1 MSLGTISLWMADTQ
15 RSEDDS
21 NEKMKRILITGATGL
36 LGSSVC
42 ARAAKDFEIYG
53 IARTS
58 RAFPRDC
65 VPFRFDLTDRG
76 KTTQCLEDTHPD
88 VILHCVAITDVDRC
102 EAEPA
107 AARDLHVKVS
117 RMLASWAG
125 TADCLFVYISTDSVF
140 DGRAGN
146 YNELDLPSPLNEYAR
161 TKLEG
166 EIEVLEAN
174 PSALILRTNFYGW
187 GSTRKNLVTWIL
199 NRLESRQKVKAFVD
213 VYFNP
218 LPAGIV
224 AEIILELIERNACG
238 TFHLGAMDC
247 FSKYEFAQQI
257 ADIFDFPVAAVIPAS
272 VDKCHFKAQRPKNT
286 TLDVSKLSAFLNR
299 EMPLVQDA
307 LQEFRKQV
315 EREGGASPIIKS
327 AELIESAV
335 RK

>member
-1 MSLGTISLWMADTQ
+1 MADTQ

-53 IARTS
+53 VALTS

-76 KTTQCLEDTHPD
+76 KTTQCLEDTRPD
-88 VILHCVAITDVDRC
+88 VILHCAAITDVDRC

-117 RMLASWAG
+117 RMLAAWAG
-125 TADCLFVYISTDSVF
+125 NTNCSFVYVSTDSVF

-146 YNELDLPSPLNEYAR
+146 FKELDLPSPLNEYAR

-187 GSTRKNLVTWIL
+187 GSTRRNLATWIL
-199 NRLESRQKVKAFVD
+199 DRLASGQRVKAFAD

-218 LPAGIV
+218 LPAGAV
-224 AEIILELIERNACG
+224 AVIILELAERNARG
-238 TFHLGAMDC
+238 TFHIGAINSC
-247 FSKYEFAQQI
+247 SKYEFARQI
-257 ADIFDFPVAAVIPAS
+257 ADIFDFPIEAVIPAS

-307 LQEFRKQV
+307 LQEFRKQM

>member
-1 MSLGTISLWMADTQ
+1 MAGTQL
-15 RSEDDS
+15 SENLS
-21 NEKMKRILITGATGL
+21 NEKMKRVLITGATGL

-42 ARAAKDFEIYG
+42 ARAAKIFELYG
-53 IARTS
+53 VALTS
-58 RAFPRDC
+58 SVFPPDC
-65 VPFRFDLTDRG
+65 IPFRLDLTD
-76 KTTQCLEDTHPD
+76 KVKAIQCLEQTRPD
-88 VILHCVAITDVDRC
+88 VILHCAAITDVDRC

-117 RMLASWAG
+117 RMLAAWAG

-146 YNELDLPSPLNEYAR
+146 YNELDLPFPLNEYAR

-199 NRLESRQKVKAFVD
+199 NRLESRQKVKAFAD

-224 AEIILELIERNACG
+224 AEMILELIERNACG

-247 FSKYEFAQQI
+247 CSKYEFARQF
-257 ADIFDFPVAAVIPAS
+257 ADICDFPASAVIPAS
-272 VDKCHFKAQRPKNT
+272 VDKCHFKARRPKNT
-286 TLDVSKLSAFLNR
+286 TLDVSKVSAFLNR

-307 LQEFRKQV
+307 LQEFMKQFESEDGV
-315 EREGGASPIIKS
+315 PSIMKS
-327 AELIESAV
+327 AGITDSA
-335 RK
+335 